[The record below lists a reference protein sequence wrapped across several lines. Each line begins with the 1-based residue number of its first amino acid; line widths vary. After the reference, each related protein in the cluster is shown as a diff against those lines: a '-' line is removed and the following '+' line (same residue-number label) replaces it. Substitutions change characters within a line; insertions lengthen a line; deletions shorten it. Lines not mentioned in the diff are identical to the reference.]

1 MENVMELYFSP
12 LACSMATR
20 IALYEAGAEADFTR
34 VDLKAKLVADG
45 SDFFL
50 VNPMGQVPV
59 LRTEAGETLTE
70 NPVVLQYVAERYPNA
85 GLAPWDAGGRYRLQQ
100 WLSFIG
106 SELHKLVFSPL
117 LDRASPEGAKE
128 FARAKAAARCGRLER
143 HLAGRNYLLERFSV
157 ADAYLTT
164 VLNWCVPA
172 GVDLLPYPA
181 VQDYHRRMLARPSV
195 AKAVAE
201 ERALYAAEQA
211 KAA

>member
-1 MENVMELYFSP
+1 MEPDMELYYSP

-20 IALYEAGAEADFTR
+20 IALYEAGAEAAFTR
-34 VDLKAKLVADG
+34 VDLKAKRVSDG

-70 NPVVLQYVAERYPNA
+70 NPVVLQYVAERFPNA
-85 GLAPWDAGGRYRLQQ
+85 GLAPWDAAGRYWLQQ

-128 FARAKAAARCGRLER
+128 FALAKAAARFARLESY
-143 HLAGRNYLLERFSV
+143 LAGRSYLLDRFSV

-164 VLNWCVPA
+164 VLNWSAPA
-172 GVDLLPYPA
+172 GLDLAPY
-181 VQDYHRRMLARPSV
+181 
-195 AKAVAE
+195 
-201 ERALYAAEQA
+201 
-211 KAA
+211 